1 MFQYISYELGRE
13 YTRLLL
19 KCPNDS
25 TNAKVCLSFYLFC
38 FEKFFLA
45 KYSKGVKVGSTP
57 IWQTRGYISALEAI
71 IFFGVNA
78 RERERFKIY
87 GLLNTER

>member
-1 MFQYISYELGRE
+1 MIPLMQKYMFHF
-13 YTRLLL
+13 TCFVF
-19 KCPNDS
+19 K
-25 TNAKVCLSFYLFC
+25 SF
-38 FEKFFLA
+38 
-45 KYSKGVKVGSTP
+45 SQQSIVKGLRWVVNPFDRQG
-57 IWQTRGYISALEAI
+57 GYISALEAI